1 MYKEKL
7 LDNVYGIDIIT
18 YQPNDLYKLH
28 HSSVVHVIC
37 HHIMD
42 EEVIKCLVQ
51 VLLEIGCKI
60 YHLFGQ
66 QHNLWKKILKSYG
79 CDDVV
84 VIDYFSELEDFEMDL
99 VTHFIEKKELIQYHG
114 SINMQNRIDYLLY
127 DDIGFFWGIQE
138 DVEKYYESQ
147 RRKDE

>member
-7 LDNVYGIDIIT
+7 LDNVYGIDIMT
-18 YQPNDLYKLH
+18 FQPNDLYKLH
-28 HSSVVHVIC
+28 HGAIVHVIC

-42 EEVIKCLVQ
+42 EEVIKHSVQ

-66 QHNLWKKILKSYG
+66 QHNLWKMILKSYG
-79 CDDVV
+79 YDGVV
-84 VIDYFSELEDFEMDL
+84 IIDYFSELEEFEMDL
-99 VTHFIEKKELIQYHG
+99 ATHIIENNELRQYNR
-114 SINMQNRIDYLLY
+114 SINKQNRIDYLLY

-138 DVEKYYESQ
+138 DIEKYNES
-147 RRKDE
+147 